1 MPERFE
7 VAADQA
13 SVTVNGSMIYS
24 RLAELLA
31 PTGRAVANLASLPHI
46 SIAGA
51 TATGTHGSG
60 DGNGNVATSVIAVQV
75 AGPNGEL
82 RRIGR
87 GDEDF
92 AAAPISLGALGVIV
106 AVELDLVPS
115 FLVRQLVH
123 NFLSWEVLQKQ
134 FDELFAS
141 AYSVSVFT
149 DWIDH
154 IQLWTKERT
163 DEDPVDHAALH
174 DGVAAIEQLHPIPG
188 VSAEVVHRSGR
199 QTRPMG
205 RTTPPFPGRRGS
217 QRWSRGP
224 ERVLRPTQPCRRCN
238 RRATNHWCPTCAA
251 SDDQRDPHR
260 PGRRPV
266 AQPPVRARLCGVS
279 LHLAPR
285 HVDAALHAGRLVAD
299 TLAPFQPAAALGKGL

>member
-115 FLVRQLVH
+115 FLVRQFVH

-174 DGVAAIEQLHPIPG
+174 DGVAASRAAP
-188 VSAEVVHRSGR
+188 SD
-199 QTRPMG
+199 
-205 RTTPPFPGRRGS
+205 PGRV
-217 QRWSRGP
+217 SRG
-224 ERVLRPTQPCRRCN
+224 
-238 RRATNHWCPTCAA
+238 
-251 SDDQRDPHR
+251 
-260 PGRRPV
+260 
-266 AQPPVRARLCGVS
+266 RARNRETNPADGTNDSPISGQARFPALEPRSRASSSSHAAMPSMQWLRYEPLVS
-279 LHLAPR
+279 NSRPI
-285 HVDAALHAGRLVAD
+285 
-299 TLAPFQPAAALGKGL
+299 